1 MNQDDDTLHEISK
14 VHELVSRYQFV
25 VLIAGSIIVSI
36 VLVMASLALYVTS
49 GTAQLDLSRPGY
61 ADIRGQLKKDDSFQ
75 GFRANGKL
83 DNAAY
88 AEFEKLYNERL
99 KDAESVDAFG
109 NDVLSP
115 EALQILPAQ

>member
-1 MNQDDDTLHEISK
+1 MHQDDETTHEISRA
-14 VHELVSRYQFV
+14 HELVNRYRFV
-25 VLIAGSIIVSI
+25 VLIVGSIIVSML
-36 VLVMASLALYVTS
+36 LVMASLALYVTS

-61 ADIRGQLKKDDSFQ
+61 ADIRDQVKKDDSFQ
-75 GFRANGKL
+75 GFRANGEL

-115 EALQILPAQ
+115 EVLQISPAQ